1 MEADEAK
8 MDSLNSIA
16 PNGRGGQTMLEYIIP
31 LHWMKWLSRTD

>member
-8 MDSLNSIA
+8 MDNLNTIA
-16 PNGRGGQTMLEYIIP
+16 PNGRGGQTTLEYIIP